1 MQPLYDQL
9 RVLRRE
15 ARSVDGPFRPRV
27 RVLRAA
33 SRKRSVAGH
42 GCRLSGRRHWPRRQ
56 ADPHTPAIRRVVAAL
71 EEDGEEARLV
81 GGCVRDALAGRPI
94 KDIDLATPLRPE
106 AVIERLERAGIRVVP
121 TGLSHGT
128 VTAIVG
134 PRKDAVEI
142 TTLRVDRE
150 TDGRRAIVDFT
161 DDWTADAAR
170 RDFTINAI
178 SLSSDGR
185 IHDPFGGAADL
196 AQGRVRFV
204 GEASQ
209 RIAEDYLRLL
219 RFFRFHAY
227 YGRGAMD
234 PEALEGV
241 FRQVPAIHRFPANM
255 AKRTQAVSQ
264 YIVDEYGG
272 DASAI
277 WSDAKTA
284 DELLARLKAL
294 PGFGDYKARLTLGVL
309 AKQYGV
315 KPRGFTKYLP
325 DWPSIVDIKNPEDL
339 AELTVRKKAWKAAKQ

>member
-1 MQPLYDQL
+1 MATIYFTALDEANTLLENDAFALVVGLTLYQQIPTEKAFAGPY
-9 RVLRRE
+9 VLKDRLGGTL
-15 ARSVDGPFRPRV
+15 D
-27 RVLRAA
+27 AA
-33 SRKRSVAGH
+33 SVA
-42 GCRLSGRRHWPRRQ
+42 
-56 ADPHTPAIRRVVAAL
+56 
-71 EEDGEEARLV
+71 
-81 GGCVRDALAGRPI
+81 
-94 KDIDLATPLRPE
+94 
-106 AVIERLERAGIRVVP
+106 
-121 TGLSHGT
+121 
-128 VTAIVG
+128 
-134 PRKDAVEI
+134 
-142 TTLRVDRE
+142 
-150 TDGRRAIVDFT
+150 
-161 DDWTADAAR
+161 
-170 RDFTINAI
+170 
-178 SLSSDGR
+178 
-185 IHDPFGGAADL
+185 
-196 AQGRVRFV
+196 
-204 GEASQ
+204 
-209 RIAEDYLRLL
+209 
-219 RFFRFHAY
+219 
-227 YGRGAMD
+227 AMD